1 MFEPYKNLPGKFSPN
16 DGTIDFYLRIRSLIN
31 KKKIVLDLGAGQA
44 NWFLDKKNI
53 KLRKSIQFL
62 KKDVKKFYAA
72 DIDRSVLKNKTS
84 HKNLIIKKNIVPLK
98 KNSVDIIICD
108 WVFEH
113 IEKPSIFYSEINR
126 VLKKGGVLCARTP
139 HKFNYVSIASNIL
152 EGSSLKSF
160 LLRKVQA
167 NRFIPGSYS
176 KSYYKINTI
185 NKISK
190 IFQLYE
196 KNIFILKPDPA
207 YYFNSKFFFILFKF
221 LFLIFPKFFSGI
233 LICFLKK

>member
-1 MFEPYKNLPGKFSPN
+1 MFEPYKSLPGEFSPN
-16 DGTIDFYLRIRSLIN
+16 DGTIDFYLRIRTLIN
-31 KKKIVLDLGAGQA
+31 KKKVLLDLGAGQGD
-44 NWFLDKKNI
+44 WFNDKKNI
-53 KLRKSIQFL
+53 NLRKSIQFL
-62 KKDVKKFYAA
+62 KKDVKKLYAA

-84 HKNLIIKKNIVPLK
+84 HKNLIIKKNLIPLK

-139 HKFNYVSIASNIL
+139 HKFNYVSIVSNFL

-167 NRFIPGSYS
+167 NRFVPGSYS
-176 KSYYKINTI
+176 KSYYKINTK

-190 IFQLYE
+190 IFKSYK
-196 KNIFILKPDPA
+196 KNIFMLKPDPA
-207 YYFNSKFFFILFKF
+207 YYFN
-221 LFLIFPKFFSGI
+221 
-233 LICFLKK
+233 LKLK